1 MRSGL
6 AALTLLVMSAGSS
19 GIAQLIGGPAEVPP
33 ATYTAREYVDSKG
46 CAFQRAS
53 VSGTLLWLPRVT
65 SDNQPVCNK
74 APTLG
79 GSVPATALGTKI
91 ETPTVPASAK
101 PGRTAP
107 ERVATVTTSAH
118 VGAYGEVKLIEQQ
131 EVQQSA
137 TLCLSVDVVAT
148 RLWLSDGRR
157 VTHCGGRIADPVAF
171 LNGLGLPDLKL
182 VGTDYSSAA
191 RLRARKLGSYGYEVT
206 WASGPTRAQR
216 PVPSINGDMF
226 WLQVGAFAEMQNV
239 DRAIGNIRKLD
250 LPVARQ
256 KVRGGHLTAVL
267 AGPFTDRN
275 VALTALAALQLSGF
289 HEAFL
294 R

>member
-1 MRSGL
+1 MDISFRVWVMPETGCSAPSKTSCVTISLVLFTRNWLKTPGNSMRSGL

-33 ATYTAREYVDSKG
+33 ASYTAREYVDSKG

-118 VGAYGEVKLIEQQ
+118 GGAYGEVKLIEQQ

-137 TLCLSVDVVAT
+137 TLCLSA
-148 RLWLSDGRR
+148 RSDR
-157 VTHCGGRIADPVAF
+157 
-171 LNGLGLPDLKL
+171 
-182 VGTDYSSAA
+182 YSVLDQRWSP
-191 RLRARKLGSYGYEVT
+191 RHLLR
-206 WASGPTRAQR
+206 
-216 PVPSINGDMF
+216 
-226 WLQVGAFAEMQNV
+226 
-239 DRAIGNIRKLD
+239 
-250 LPVARQ
+250 
-256 KVRGGHLTAVL
+256 
-267 AGPFTDRN
+267 
-275 VALTALAALQLSGF
+275 
-289 HEAFL
+289 
-294 R
+294 